1 MRRPGPFIAHRR
13 AFTLVELLVVIG
25 IIAVLIGV
33 LLPTLSNAR
42 ESANRTKCL
51 SNMRQIVIAF
61 TMYLNDN
68 DGRFPRPAQAGKPLR
83 EDWVHFQRNQDPE
96 NGAIAKYV
104 SRPLNHAV
112 FRCPTDDIDSHR
124 AIIYSG
130 VPVVYRYSYTVN
142 EAICRIESN
151 GPTLRIGQIR
161 NASEKILIVDES
173 SNTIDD
179 GCWAWQVSMGLGA
192 NVVSNRHDRKVEKP
206 DDRNFGRGNVAFVD
220 GHVSYIARNE
230 SFDPRFYDPL
240 RR

>member
-1 MRRPGPFIAHRR
+1 MPRQRLLIANRR
-13 AFTLVELLVVIG
+13 AFSLVELLVVIG
-25 IIAVLIGV
+25 IIALLLGI
-33 LLPTLSNAR
+33 LLPTLSSAR
-42 ESANRTKCL
+42 QTANRTKCL

-68 DGRFPRPAQAGKPLR
+68 RGRFPRPAQAGRPLP
-83 EDWVHFQRNQDPE
+83 EDWVHFQKNQNVE

-124 AIIYSG
+124 TIVFLG

-161 NASEKILIVDES
+161 NASEKILLVDES

-220 GHVSYIARNE
+220 GHVSYIARTE
-230 SFDPRFYDPL
+230 SFDPRYYDPL
-240 RR
+240 R